1 MGLWHFLPPMN
12 AGVYE
17 LGAALFC
24 FSAFLIVY
32 TYAIYPALLLA
43 VYIAVQ
49 AARDVRY
56 LVWPTERR
64 AKPAGSLPQVTV
76 VIPVF
81 NEAERLRAK
90 LANLRDLDYPS
101 GKLKVLFV
109 SDGSTDGT
117 NRLLET
123 AGWPNLELLALP
135 ERKGKAN
142 ALNQA
147 MRRVSSDIV
156 IFCDASTLIPL
167 DGIRKLVR
175 HFDHPG
181 VGLVSTNL
189 RLVPKGE
196 SAATEGRYWR
206 FEMTLRTMEARLG
219 VVLCATGPLYAIRRE
234 CYRPLAI
241 NTLVDDLVTTLRV
254 RHGGWRTVFDPEIEP
269 IDHMADTVAGEFKR
283 RVRLAEGSFRAIPEM
298 IRTRAGI
305 CFWIAFLSH
314 KVLRWLLPLPLAGLL
329 IGNVLAAGNPVL
341 RLVLA
346 AQIAFYA
353 LAALGYV
360 RRGAA
365 ARKSRLLLAP
375 YYILALHTAFVIGF
389 FKSLAPPAGSG
400 AWERVT

>member
-1 MGLWHFLPPMN
+1 MS
-12 AGVYE
+12 AGVHQFGVV
-17 LGAALFC
+17 LLWFC
-24 FSAFLIVY
+24 AFLIVY
-32 TYAIYPALLLA
+32 AYAIYPALLLFI
-43 VYIAVQ
+43 YIAVQ
-49 AARDVRY
+49 AARDIRY
-56 LVWPTERR
+56 LVWPVERRPAR
-64 AKPAGSLPQVTV
+64 AKPLPHVTI

-90 LANLRDLDYPS
+90 LANLQDLDYPPE
-101 GKLKVLFV
+101 KLRVLFA

-117 NRLLET
+117 NELLEK

-147 MRRVSSDIV
+147 IPRVSSDIV
-156 IFCDASTLIPL
+156 ILCDASTLIPI

-175 HFDHPG
+175 HFDDPR

-189 RLVPKGE
+189 RLIPKGK
-196 SAATEGRYWR
+196 SGAMGATEGRYWR
-206 FEMTLRTMEARLG
+206 FEMMLRMMEARLWI
-219 VVLCATGPLYAIRRE
+219 VLVATGPLYAIRRE

-241 NTLVDDLVTTLRV
+241 NTLVDDLVITLRV
-254 RHGGWRTVFDPEIEP
+254 RQGGWRTLFDPEIEP
-269 IDHMADTVAGEFKR
+269 IDHMADSVAGEFKR
-283 RVRLAEGSFRAIPEM
+283 RVRLAEGSFRAFPEL

-329 IGNVLAAGNPVL
+329 IGNMLAAANPAL

-353 LAALGYV
+353 LAALGYM
-360 RRGAA
+360 RRNET
-365 ARKSRLLLAP
+365 RKGRLLLAP
-375 YYILALHTAFVIGF
+375 YYILALHAAFVIGF